1 MEFIE
6 IPISY
11 LTEGGLEKE
20 RLEMDIEEEEDT
32 MVRSVWINPKLIC
45 DIQRTKS
52 GKYKSCFTIGVH
64 HYSSPWSVRE
74 LLDKLKEF

>member
-1 MEFIE
+1 MDFIE

-11 LTEGGLEKE
+11 LTDKGLEKE
-20 RLEMDIEEEEDT
+20 NMELDIDEEEDT

-52 GKYKSCFTIGVH
+52 GMYINKGNIIIKKNNS
-64 HYSSPWSVRE
+64 
-74 LLDKLKEF
+74 